1 MMQTWPAHS
10 TGTASNVKQGSQQ
23 MSAHLTVY
31 AMAMEAERPL
41 RNSELEQARYLSE
54 ADFAAGRPTD
64 TLLSRLS
71 DALGGAWRHGVR
83 AGRLMGTRD
92 SGLASAG
99 QPAS

>member
-31 AMAMEAERPL
+31 AMAIAAERPI
-41 RNSELEQARYLSE
+41 RNSELEMACLAAE
-54 ADFAAGRPTD
+54 ADASLGRPTD
-64 TLLSRLS
+64 TFLSRLS
-71 DALGGAWRHGVR
+71 DALNGPWRHGLG
-83 AGRLMGTRD
+83 ANRLLSTRS
-92 SGLASAG
+92 SGLAASG